1 MVKNPD
7 METSTFRRFCAIA
20 YEKAG
25 ITLGDSKEA
34 LVEARVGRR
43 MRALGLVHE
52 KEYLIRLEKDSTG
65 EEIVQFLDVI
75 STNHTSFFREP
86 DHFEFLRTV
95 LADWRREGMRR
106 LRVWSAASSTGEE
119 PYTIAFTIADTLE
132 NAVVD
137 WRILATDISTKV
149 LAKAEAGVF
158 DDSKLTGLARGE
170 LNRFFERGPDKD
182 KHTVQPEMRAKIT
195 FRRLN
200 LVTPPYPMRGPF
212 DIIFCRN
219 VMIYFDQAV
228 RQRVISGMERLL
240 RPGGYLLIGHAEA
253 LSGVR
258 TELRMIRPSVFLQS
272 NAAAEAAL

>member
-1 MVKNPD
+1 

-34 LVEARVGRR
+34 LVEARVGKR
-43 MRALGLVHE
+43 MRALGIANE
-52 KEYLIRLEKDSTG
+52 KEYLVLLEKDPSG

-86 DHFEFLRTV
+86 DHFEFMRSV
-95 LADWRREGMRR
+95 LADWRREGMRK

-119 PYTIAFTIADTLE
+119 PYTIAFTIADALE
-132 NAVVD
+132 SVDNAGVD

-149 LAKAEAGVF
+149 LAKAEAGIF
-158 DDSKLTGLARGE
+158 ADAKLTGLARGE
-170 LNRFFERGPDKD
+170 LNRFFERGPEKNE
-182 KHTVQPEMRAKIT
+182 HTVRPAMRTKIA

-200 LVTPPYPMRGPF
+200 LITPPYPMRGPF

-228 RQRVISGMERLL
+228 RQKVISGMERLL

-258 TELRMIRPSVFLQS
+258 TELRMIRPSIFLQS
-272 NAAAEAAL
+272 DAAAEVAQ

>member
-1 MVKNPD
+1 

-34 LVEARVGRR
+34 LVEARVGKRI
-43 MRALGLVHE
+43 RALGLTSE
-52 KEYLIRLEKDSTG
+52 KEYLVLLEKDPSG
-65 EEIVQFLDVI
+65 EEIIQFLDVI

-86 DHFEFLRTV
+86 EHFELLRSL
-95 LADWRREGMRR
+95 LADWRREGMRK
-106 LRVWSAASSTGEE
+106 LRIWSAASSTGEE
-119 PYTIAFTIADTLE
+119 PYTIAFTIADALE
-132 NAVVD
+132 NADVD

-149 LAKAEAGVF
+149 LAKAEAGIF
-158 DDSKLTGLARGE
+158 DDSKLTGLVRGE

-182 KHTVQPEMRAKIT
+182 EHTVRPAMRSKIA

-200 LVTPPYPMRGPF
+200 LITPPYPMRGPF

-228 RQRVISGMERLL
+228 RQKVISGMEHLL

-258 TELRMIRPSVFLQS
+258 TGLRMIRPSVFLQS
-272 NAAAEAAL
+272 NAAAEVAL

>member
-1 MVKNPD
+1 
-7 METSTFRRFCAIA
+7 METSTFRRFCSIA

-34 LVEARVGRR
+34 LVEARVGKRV
-43 MRALGLVHE
+43 RALGLGSE
-52 KEYLIRLEKDSTG
+52 KEYLGFLEKDPSG

-86 DHFEFLRTV
+86 DHFDFLRSV
-95 LADWRREGMRR
+95 LADWRRDGMRH

-119 PYTIAFTIADTLE
+119 PYTIAFTIADALDGAE
-132 NAVVD
+132 VD

-149 LAKAEAGVF
+149 LAKAEAGIF
-158 DDSKLTGLARGE
+158 IDSKLTGLARGE
-170 LNRFFERGPDKD
+170 MNRFFERGPGKD
-182 KHTVQPEMRAKIT
+182 EHTVRAGMRAKIA

-212 DIIFCRN
+212 DVIFCRN

-228 RQRVISGMERLL
+228 RQRVISGMEHLL
-240 RPGGYLLIGHAEA
+240 RPGGYLIIGHAEA

-258 TELRMIRPSVFLQS
+258 TGLRMIRPSIFLQS
-272 NAAAEAAL
+272 EAAAEVAL

>member
-1 MVKNPD
+1 

-34 LVEARVGRR
+34 LVEARVGKR
-43 MRALGLVHE
+43 MRALGIASE
-52 KEYLIRLEKDSTG
+52 KEYLVLLERDPSG

-86 DHFEFLRTV
+86 DHFEFMRSV
-95 LADWRREGMRR
+95 LADWRREGMRK

-119 PYTIAFTIADTLE
+119 PYTIAFTIADALE
-132 NAVVD
+132 SVDNAGVD

-149 LAKAEAGVF
+149 LAKAEAGIF
-158 DDSKLTGLARGE
+158 ADAKLTGLARGE
-170 LNRFFERGPDKD
+170 LNRFFERGPEKNE
-182 KHTVQPEMRAKIT
+182 HTVRPAMRTKIA

-200 LVTPPYPMRGPF
+200 LITPPYPMRGPF

-228 RQRVISGMERLL
+228 RQKVISGMERLL

-258 TELRMIRPSVFLQS
+258 TELRMIRPSIFLQS
-272 NAAAEAAL
+272 DAAAEVAQ

>member
-1 MVKNPD
+1 
-7 METSTFRRFCAIA
+7 
-20 YEKAG
+20 
-25 ITLGDSKEA
+25 
-34 LVEARVGRR
+34 
-43 MRALGLVHE
+43 MRALGLATE
-52 KEYLIRLEKDSTG
+52 KAYLSYLENRANT
-65 EEIVQFLDVI
+65 EEVVNFLDVI

-95 LADWRREGMRR
+95 LADWRREGMRK

-119 PYTIAFTIADTLE
+119 PYTIAFTIADALE
-132 NAVVD
+132 NADVD
-137 WRILATDISTKV
+137 WRILASDISTKV

-158 DDSKLTGLARGE
+158 ADSKLSGLARGE

-182 KHTVQPEMRAKIT
+182 EHTVRLAMRSKIA

-200 LVTPPYPMRGPF
+200 LITPPYPMRGPF

-219 VMIYFDQAV
+219 VMIYFDQAM
-228 RQRVISGMERLL
+228 RQKVISGMERLL

-258 TELRMIRPSVFLQS
+258 TGLRMIRPSVFLQS
-272 NAAAEAAL
+272 DAAAEVAL

>member
-1 MVKNPD
+1 
-7 METSTFRRFCAIA
+7 METSIFRRFCAIA

-34 LVEARVGRR
+34 LVEARVGKR
-43 MRALGLVHE
+43 MRALGIASE
-52 KEYLIRLEKDSTG
+52 KEYLVLLERDPSG

-86 DHFEFLRTV
+86 DHFEFMRSV
-95 LADWRREGMRR
+95 LADWRREGMRK

-119 PYTIAFTIADTLE
+119 PYTIAFTIADALE
-132 NAVVD
+132 SADNAGVD

-149 LAKAEAGVF
+149 LAKAEAGIF
-158 DDSKLTGLARGE
+158 ADAKLTGLARGE
-170 LNRFFERGPDKD
+170 LNRFFERGPEKNE
-182 KHTVQPEMRAKIT
+182 HTVRPAMRTKIA

-200 LVTPPYPMRGPF
+200 LITPPYPMRGPF

-228 RQRVISGMERLL
+228 RQKVISGMERLL

-258 TELRMIRPSVFLQS
+258 TELRMIRPSIFLQS
-272 NAAAEAAL
+272 DAAAEVAQ

>member
-1 MVKNPD
+1 

-34 LVEARVGRR
+34 LVEARVGKR
-43 MRALGLVHE
+43 MRALGMTSE
-52 KEYLIRLEKDSTG
+52 KEYLVLLEKDPTG

-86 DHFEFLRTV
+86 DHFEFLRSV
-95 LADWRREGMRR
+95 LADWRREGMRK
-106 LRVWSAASSTGEE
+106 LRIWSAASSTGEE
-119 PYTIAFTIADTLE
+119 PYTIAFTIADALE
-132 NAVVD
+132 NAEVD

-149 LAKAEAGVF
+149 LAKAEAGIF
-158 DDSKLTGLARGE
+158 SDSKLTGLGRGE
-170 LNRFFERGPDKD
+170 LNRYFERGPDKD
-182 KHTVQPEMRAKIT
+182 EHTVRPAMRTKIA

-200 LVTPPYPMRGPF
+200 LITPPYPMRGPF

-228 RQRVISGMERLL
+228 RQKVISGMERLL

-258 TELRMIRPSVFLQS
+258 TGLRMIRPSVFLQS
-272 NAAAEAAL
+272 NAAAEVSL

>member
-1 MVKNPD
+1 

-43 MRALGLVHE
+43 MRALGMASE
-52 KEYLIRLEKDSTG
+52 KEYLARLEKDPSG

-75 STNHTSFFREP
+75 STNHTSFFRER

-119 PYTIAFTIADTLE
+119 PYTIAFTIADALD
-132 NAVVD
+132 NADNAEVD
-137 WRILATDISTKV
+137 WRILASDISTKV

-158 DDSKLTGLARGE
+158 ADSKLAGLARGE

-182 KHTVQPEMRAKIT
+182 EHTVRPELRAKIA

-200 LVTPPYPMRGPF
+200 LITPPYPMRGPF

-253 LSGVR
+253 LSGVS
-258 TELRMIRPSVFLQS
+258 TGLRMIRPSVFLQS
-272 NAAAEAAL
+272 NGAAEAAP

>member
-1 MVKNPD
+1 
-7 METSTFRRFCAIA
+7 METSTFRRFCSIA

-34 LVEARVGRR
+34 LVEARVGKR
-43 MRALGLVHE
+43 MRALGVANE
-52 KEYLIRLEKDSTG
+52 KDYLALLEKDPSG

-86 DHFEFLRTV
+86 DHFEFLRSV
-95 LADWRREGMRR
+95 LCDWRREGMRR

-119 PYTIAFTIADTLE
+119 PYTIAFTIADALE
-132 NAVVD
+132 GADVD
-137 WRILATDISTKV
+137 WRILASDISTKV
-149 LAKAEAGVF
+149 LAKAEVGTFA
-158 DDSKLTGLARGE
+158 DAKLTGLARGE

-182 KHTVQPEMRAKIT
+182 ERTVRPALRAKIA

-219 VMIYFDQAV
+219 VMIYFDQLV

-258 TELRMIRPSVFLQS
+258 TGLRMIRPSVFLQS
-272 NAAAEAAL
+272 EAVAEVAP

>member
-1 MVKNPD
+1 

-34 LVEARVGRR
+34 LVEARVGKR
-43 MRALGLVHE
+43 MRALGMTSE
-52 KEYLIRLEKDSTG
+52 KEYLLFLEKDPKG

-86 DHFEFLRTV
+86 DHFEFLRSV
-95 LADWRREGMRR
+95 LADWRREGMHK

-119 PYTIAFTIADTLE
+119 PYTIAFTIADALE
-132 NAVVD
+132 NADRAEVD

-149 LAKAEAGVF
+149 LAKAEAGIF
-158 DDSKLTGLARGE
+158 ADAKLTGLARGE

-182 KHTVQPEMRAKIT
+182 EHTVRPALRNRIA

-200 LVTPPYPMRGPF
+200 LITPPYPMHGPF

-228 RQRVISGMERLL
+228 RQKVISGMERLL

-258 TELRMIRPSVFLQS
+258 TGLRMIRPSIFLQS
-272 NAAAEAAL
+272 NAVAEVAV

>member
-1 MVKNPD
+1 
-7 METSTFRRFCAIA
+7 METSTFRRFCSIA

-34 LVEARVGRR
+34 LVEARVGKR
-43 MRALGLVHE
+43 MRALGLGSE
-52 KEYLIRLEKDSTG
+52 KEYLILLEKDPRG
-65 EEIVQFLDVI
+65 EEIIQFLDVI

-86 DHFEFLRTV
+86 DHFEFLRSV
-95 LADWRREGMRR
+95 LADWRRQGMRK

-119 PYTIAFTIADTLE
+119 PYTIAFTIADALE
-132 NAVVD
+132 GGGVD

-149 LAKAEAGVF
+149 LAKAEAGTFV
-158 DDSKLTGLARGE
+158 DSKLTGLAHGE
-170 LNRFFERGPDKD
+170 MNRFFERGPGKD
-182 KHTVQPEMRAKIT
+182 EHTVQPAMRTKIA

-200 LVTPPYPMRGPF
+200 LITTPYTLRGPL

-219 VMIYFDQAV
+219 VMIYFDQAT
-228 RQRVISGMERLL
+228 RQKVISGMECLL

-258 TELRMIRPSVFLQS
+258 TGLRMIRPSIFLRS
-272 NAAAEAAL
+272 DAAAEVAL

>member
-1 MVKNPD
+1 

>member
-1 MVKNPD
+1 

-34 LVEARVGRR
+34 LVEARVGKR
-43 MRALGLVHE
+43 MRALGIANE
-52 KEYLIRLEKDSTG
+52 KEYLVLLEKDPSG

-86 DHFEFLRTV
+86 DHFEFMRSV
-95 LADWRREGMRR
+95 LADWRREGMRK

-119 PYTIAFTIADTLE
+119 PYTIAFTIADALE
-132 NAVVD
+132 SVDNAGVD

-158 DDSKLTGLARGE
+158 ADSKLTGLARGE
-170 LNRFFERGPDKD
+170 LNRFFERGPNKD
-182 KHTVQPEMRAKIT
+182 EHTVRPEMRSKIA

-200 LVTPPYPMRGPF
+200 LITPPYPMRGPF

-228 RQRVISGMERLL
+228 RQKVISGMERLL

-258 TELRMIRPSVFLQS
+258 TGLRMIRPSIFLQS
-272 NAAAEAAL
+272 DAAAEVAP